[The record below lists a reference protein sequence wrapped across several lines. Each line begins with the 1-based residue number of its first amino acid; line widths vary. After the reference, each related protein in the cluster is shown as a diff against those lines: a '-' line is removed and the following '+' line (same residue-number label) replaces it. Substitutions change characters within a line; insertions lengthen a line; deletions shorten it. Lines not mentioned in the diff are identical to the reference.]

1 MQKAEQGLES
11 IPVKQNPFI
20 KAKTIEGEI
29 QEMKTMPQIE
39 SIREMYA
46 EGKSIRSISRTAG
59 IDFVTAKKYIEQQDF
74 SERPSTGKEICVVG
88 EYKRKKQSDC
98 SVGAENDRNDVGT
111 GDRKGD
117 ISGL

>member
-1 MQKAEQGLES
+1 MQKAKQGLES

-59 IDFVTAKKYIEQQDF
+59 IDFATAKKYIGSRISANGCRQR
-74 SERPSTGKEICVVG
+74 ERENLCWIRICM
-88 EYKRKKQSDC
+88 K
-98 SVGAENDRNDVGT
+98 
-111 GDRKGD
+111 
-117 ISGL
+117 

>member
-1 MQKAEQGLES
+1 MQKAKQGLES

-20 KAKTIEGEI
+20 KAKMIEGEI

-59 IDFVTAKKYIEQQDF
+59 IDFATAKKYIGQHDF
-74 SERPSTGKEICVVG
+74 SERLPSEGKGKSVLNQYMHEINSML
-88 EYKRKKQSDC
+88 EESRRNWYKPRYT
-98 SVGAENDRNDVGT
+98 A
-111 GDRKGD
+111 
-117 ISGL
+117 